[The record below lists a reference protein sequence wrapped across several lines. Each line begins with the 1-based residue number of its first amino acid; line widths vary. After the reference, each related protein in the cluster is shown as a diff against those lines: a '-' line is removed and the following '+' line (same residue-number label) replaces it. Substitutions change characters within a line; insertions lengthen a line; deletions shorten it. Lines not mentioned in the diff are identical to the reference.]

1 MSERMNLIA
10 PRSPHL
16 LAMGLLLGVLL
27 WWAPRTLEAQR
38 QGSGDIPRT
47 SLPAPALDDLGLDP
61 VTPRGAFLRSLVFPG
76 WGQMASGAQ
85 ARGAFYVGVQGGSYW
100 MLGRTLLRQRQAIR
114 FRDQVEGEIMADLM
128 LRGVEQPD
136 SLTFLARQDPRYVQ
150 RDSLVDL
157 RGDQVEDWI
166 ALSIFLAF
174 LSATDALVSSHMARF
189 PEPLGITPSAARR
202 PDGSLELR
210 LEVPW
215 P

>member
-1 MSERMNLIA
+1 
-10 PRSPHL
+10 
-16 LAMGLLLGVLL
+16 
-27 WWAPRTLEAQR
+27 
-38 QGSGDIPRT
+38 
-47 SLPAPALDDLGLDP
+47 
-61 VTPRGAFLRSLVFPG
+61 
-76 WGQMASGAQ
+76 MASGAQ